1 MIFLRVSQI
10 FFSLLLLASSAGKF
24 FDMLGF
30 YGVVQSYQ
38 LLPAVLVPIGAWLL
52 AMTEL
57 LVCIMLATSNLR
69 PQSLNARNAT
79 RRVIQLLIA
88 LHVFFLLGVASAY
101 LRDLVLP
108 NCGCFGVYW
117 PRPLTHWS
125 IVEDLVLT
133 TWAVMFYREFMART
147 NRLKPGKIT

>member
-10 FFSLLLLASSAGKF
+10 FFSMLLLASSVGKF
-24 FDMLGF
+24 FDMPGF

-38 LLPAVLVPIGAWLL
+38 VLPASLVPIGAWLL
-52 AMTEL
+52 AVAEL
-57 LVCIMLATSNLR
+57 SICIMLATRKLS
-69 PQSLNARNAT
+69 PQSLNARSASGH
-79 RRVIQLLIA
+79 ILQLLIA
-88 LHVFFLLGVASAY
+88 LHVFFLLGVTSAY
-101 LRDLVLP
+101 LRGLALP

-133 TWAVMFYREFMART
+133 IWAVMFYAGFMGRT
-147 NRLKPGKIT
+147 SQIKDGN